1 MTRTVWARF
10 QVPEDA
16 TGAQIEE
23 ALELVFRGASD
34 SAFASDAPRRV
45 VDAIRN
51 VPPSGTTLRDLR
63 LRAADA
69 VHISYDYG
77 RTVTHEEEWA
87 ESADLLVRDVHL
99 DQCSHAGRATLAV
112 RFEPGT
118 AIVLSASAEGPGMQR
133 EGRRLDPLL
142 SQSENLMR
150 ARMTAGE
157 RALHALPHA
166 SPVSGWYV
174 IAEPGMVALARD
186 ILADGRSTRLVVI
199 FEPGKSKAS
208 DVRREDANITGAQS
222 R

>member
-16 TGAQIEE
+16 TADQIEE
-23 ALELVFRGASD
+23 ALELVFRGQPD
-34 SAFASDAPRRV
+34 SAFASGEPRRV
-45 VDAIRN
+45 VDAVRN
-51 VPPSGTTLRDLR
+51 APPSGTTLRDLR

-69 VHISYDYG
+69 VHVSYDYG
-77 RTVTHEEEWA
+77 RAVTCEEEWS
-87 ESADLLVRDVHL
+87 ESGDTLVRDVHL

-118 AIVLSASAEGPGMQR
+118 AIVLSAAAEGPGMQR
-133 EGRRLDPLL
+133 DGRRLDPLL
-142 SQSENLMR
+142 SQSEDLMR

-174 IAEPGMVALARD
+174 VSEPGMVALARD
-186 ILADGRSTRLVVI
+186 ILADGRSTRLVVL
-199 FEPGKSKAS
+199 FEPGKSRAA
-208 DVRREDANITGAQS
+208 DVRREDVNSTGAQS